1 MITAFEALLLPA
13 CAAVFL
19 GLVLG
24 SGLESLIHLFDTLFG
39 KRPVRRAD
47 ECVVVAKTSTQRHA
61 RGFAKPAGCGRT
73 SL

>member
-19 GLVLG
+19 GLALG
-24 SGLESLIHLFDTLFG
+24 FGLESLIHLFDTLFG
-39 KRPVRRAD
+39 SRSARRVD
-47 ECVVVAKTSTQRHA
+47 GCVAAARTAARRHA
-61 RGFAKPAGCGRT
+61 SGYAKPAGCGRT